1 MNGLS
6 VYRILEMFHH
16 NDHISEFSYSCK
28 LVNVPIAL
36 YTVKLKKCLALTE
49 EFHFSEGVNFHIH
62 KFIIS
67 WCYSSSSGF
76 SFVSFE
82 SFLSCICSNIILLRH
97 KNMANLLW
105 YLDQHLPLLEDV
117 IIKLTASVV
126 GKVKPS
132 SSVSGRCYDTDFF
145 RWWKNSK

>member
-6 VYRILEMFHH
+6 VYRILEMFQH

-82 SFLSCICSNIILLRH
+82 SFLSC
-97 KNMANLLW
+97 LLW
-105 YLDQHLPLLEDV
+105 YLDQHLPLLEDL

-145 RWWKNSK
+145 RWWKNLK